1 MGGVGCGLYTGGV
14 GCGGLVVVADC
25 SIVVVCTH
33 GVCVVRVRF
42 PAVRLGAWV
51 FAEVCCRKMA
61 LHTTCFERPCI
72 DRIGL
77 VMVVSLT

>member
-1 MGGVGCGLYTGGV
+1 MWRVGIIRLGVCVGGVGCGLYTGVWGEV
-14 GCGGLVVVADC
+14 GWLVVVADC

-51 FAEVCCRKMA
+51 FAEVYFC
-61 LHTTCFERPCI
+61 
-72 DRIGL
+72 
-77 VMVVSLT
+77 